1 MEKEI
6 YKTNEY
12 VGNYAINR
20 WNSKWATRTF
30 KVTYSGVTG
39 LLRIK
44 DLLSGGAVSFSNH
57 NSGYDLSSFVENAI
71 DALEF
76 ANQNPYSKFED
87 AVVGVSL
94 GKIYHTYESAKVTH
108 QFYPDKVEVGVEI
121 DKDNVTAYVESHG
134 KKFATSDDVGG
145 DNHLIQEIF
154 ITVRDYPV
162 SLLERYTDPKSVY
175 FEAIDKEEA
184 LNRPHFETQE
194 NPFLSLKTNYFFKKW
209 KTRFSWKRNW

>member
-30 KVTYSGVTG
+30 KVTYSGATG

-71 DALEF
+71 EALEF
-76 ANQNPYSKFED
+76 ANQNPYSKFKD

-94 GKIYHTYESAKVTH
+94 GKIYHTYEGKTVTN
-108 QFYPDKVEVGVEI
+108 QFNEKIEVGCEI
-121 DKDNVTAYVESHG
+121 DEDNIETYVESHG

-145 DNHLIQEIF
+145 ANHLIQEIF
-154 ITVRDYPV
+154 ITVKDYPV
-162 SLLERYTDPKSVY
+162 SLLERYTDPQSVY
-175 FEAIDKEEA
+175 FRAINNEEA
-184 LNRPHFETQE
+184 LKRPHFETQE
-194 NPFLSLKTNYFFKKW
+194 NPFLSLKTDYFFKKW

>member
-30 KVTYSGVTG
+30 KVTYSGATG

-71 DALEF
+71 EALEF
-76 ANQNPYSKFED
+76 ANQNPYSKFKD

-94 GKIYHTYESAKVTH
+94 GKIYHTYEGKTVTN
-108 QFYPDKVEVGVEI
+108 QFNEKIEVGCEI
-121 DKDNVTAYVESHG
+121 DEDNIETYVESHG
-134 KKFATSDDVGG
+134 KKFATSDSLGG
-145 DNHLIQEIF
+145 DDHLIQEIF

-162 SLLERYTDPKSVY
+162 SLLERYTDPKNVY
-175 FEAIDKEEA
+175 FLEADNQEGV
-184 LNRPHFETQE
+184 LNKPHFETQE
-194 NPFLSLKTNYFFKKW
+194 NPFLSLKTDYFFKKW
-209 KTRFSWKRNW
+209 KTKSSWKRNW